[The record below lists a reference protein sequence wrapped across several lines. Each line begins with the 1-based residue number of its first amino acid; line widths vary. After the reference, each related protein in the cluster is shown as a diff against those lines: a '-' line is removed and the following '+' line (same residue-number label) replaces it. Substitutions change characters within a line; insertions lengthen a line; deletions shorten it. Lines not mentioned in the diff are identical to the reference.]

1 MNSLQDTPSQKV
13 VPGDIWTYGKE
24 ERRKL
29 ILEISESIISSF
41 TDFTFRGMTRTSN
54 DHDLF
59 QEPSIQLLSLGMFYL
74 HYQDAIKEGDVER
87 VLTYIMEEYATYLY
101 SYREKKLC

>member
-24 ERRKL
+24 KRRKF

-41 TDFTFRGMTRTSN
+41 TGFNFHGMTITSN

-59 QEPSIQLLSLGMFYL
+59 QEHSIQLLSSICITEMQSKKVMESGYL
-74 HYQDAIKEGDVER
+74 HHGSIC
-87 VLTYIMEEYATYLY
+87 YL
-101 SYREKKLC
+101 SL